1 MYPEEIVRRQV
12 FRRALLQE
20 LRMRNL
26 LTGFGLCIALGAA
39 APLLAQSPDPSVY
52 EKDAASTNKHL
63 TVAQE
68 RIYERAAFEARERMA
83 RIESRHRNGITLSR
97 PAIATGTSLVPDTL
111 FTGAWHYYRGPQFP
125 TP

>member
-1 MYPEEIVRRQV
+1 
-12 FRRALLQE
+12 
-20 LRMRNL
+20 MRNL
-26 LTGFGLCIALGAA
+26 LAGFGLCVALGAA

-52 EKDAASTNKHL
+52 EKDAPSSSKHL

-68 RIYERAAFEARERMA
+68 RIFERAAFEARERMA

-97 PAIATGTSLVPDTL
+97 PAVYSGSSMVPDTM
-111 FTGAWHYYRGPQFP
+111 FTGPWHYYRGHQCP